1 MKVSFSKL
9 GSAMSEYTA
18 TVIDTTGIQ
27 KYIFG
32 SNRLKENIGASHLVK
47 LATNQWVKKCLE
59 ELFPS
64 RVYIP
69 DETKE
74 EVKPIINIDEKIN
87 AELVYAGG
95 GNTVLLFR
103 SEKYAREFT
112 QKLTLKILKE
122 APGLNIVIAHHPFDW
137 DQQLLQDI
145 MENHLIKCQLDA
157 QKRQPRPS
165 VPLLSLSVT
174 ANCRS
179 TGLVAVEDTDG
190 KYGIKGEGYLAS
202 REIIAKLIA
211 ADEANTELKE
221 MLFGDKPSKYKV
233 ARDVDDMGRTEQE
246 SSYIAIIHADGNR
259 MGKRFENYIKEE
271 CDRGHS
277 IAEKNEKCIM
287 AMRKLSWA
295 VNQAASKA
303 ITEVG
308 KLVIDAIETGKF
320 TPKENFLPFRPI
332 VYGGD
337 DITFVCDG
345 RIGLPLAVKF
355 MKEFEKHTQDLPDG
369 KGKATKATVCAGIAI
384 VKTHYPFSRA
394 YEFCEA
400 LCANA
405 KNLVREQTQNYSER
419 KPIFSALDWHIAA
432 SGLIGSIGEIR
443 EGEYQ
448 GGKLTI
454 RPMRLHELEGNDWWM
469 SWTDFA
475 EVVKA
480 FNEQEPWKDKHN
492 KVIALR
498 EVLREGEK
506 ATEQFLNAYG
516 IQELPEFSNK
526 ANSLLKRQG
535 WLDKFCYYFDAI
547 EAMEFYIPLGE

>member
-1 MKVSFSKL
+1 MKVSLINL
-9 GSAMSEYTA
+9 GVAMSEYIATA
-18 TVIDTTGIQ
+18 IDTTGIQ
-27 KYIFG
+27 KYVFG

-47 LATNQWVKKCLE
+47 LATTQWVKNCLE
-59 ELFPS
+59 ELFS
-64 RVYIP
+64 SSVYIP

-74 EVKPIINIDEKIN
+74 EVKPIINTDENIN

-103 SEKYAREFT
+103 SMEYAREFT
-112 QKLTLKILKE
+112 QKLTIKILKE
-122 APGLNIVIAHHPFDW
+122 APGLNIVIDHQPFNW
-137 DQQLLQDI
+137 DTDLLQQVIEQD
-145 MENHLIKCQLDA
+145 LIEGKLDA

-165 VPLLSLSVT
+165 VPLLGLSVT
-174 ANCRS
+174 ANCNS
-179 TGLVAVEDTDG
+179 TGLVAVENTDG
-190 KYGIKGEGYLAS
+190 KYGIPKGEGYLAS
-202 REIIAKLIA
+202 KEIIAKLIA

-221 MLFGDKPSKYKV
+221 MLFEGKPSKYKV

-246 SSYIAIIHADGNR
+246 SSYIAIVHADGNR
-259 MGKRFENYIKEE
+259 MGKRFEDYIKEE
-271 CDRGHS
+271 CDRSHS

-295 VNQAASKA
+295 VNQAATKA
-303 ITEVG
+303 IKEVG
-308 KLVIDAIETGKF
+308 KLVIKAVETGKF

-355 MKEFEKHTQDLPDG
+355 MKEFEKHTQNLPDG
-369 KGKATKATVCAGIAI
+369 KGKATVCAGIAI

-394 YEFCEA
+394 YELCEA
-400 LCANA
+400 LCGSA
-405 KNLVREQTQNYSER
+405 KIFVRKRTQNYSER
-419 KPIFSALDWHIAA
+419 KQIFSALDWHIAA

-443 EGEYQ
+443 EREYQ

-454 RPMRLHELEGNDWWM
+454 RPMRSHELEGNDWQVN
-469 SWTDFA
+469 WTDFA
-475 EVVKA
+475 EVVKT
-480 FNEQEPWKDKHN
+480 FNEQDPWKDKRN

-498 EVLREGEK
+498 EVLREGAK

-516 IQELPEFSNK
+516 IQKLPEFSPK
-526 ANSLLKRQG
+526 ANSLLKKQG
-535 WLDKFCYYFDAI
+535 WLDKVCYYFDAI
-547 EAMEFYIPLGE
+547 EAMDFYIPLGE

>member
-1 MKVSFSKL
+1 
-9 GSAMSEYTA
+9 MSEYTA

-47 LATNQWVKKCLE
+47 LATTQWVKNCLE

-64 RVYIP
+64 SVYIP
-69 DETKE
+69 DETQE
-74 EVKPIINIDEKIN
+74 EVQPIINIDEKIN

-112 QKLTLKILKE
+112 QKLTRKILEE
-122 APGLNIVIAHHPFDW
+122 APGLNIVIAHHPFNW
-137 DQQLLQDI
+137 DKDVLQQVIEQ
-145 MENHLIKCQLDA
+145 ELIKGKLDA

-165 VPLLSLSVT
+165 VPLLGLSVT
-174 ANCRS
+174 ATCNS
-179 TGLVAVEDTDG
+179 TGLVAVKKVVAKNTDNQDQNLNSDS
-190 KYGIKGEGYLAS
+190 YLAS
-202 REIIAKLIA
+202 REIVAKLKA
-211 ADEANTELKE
+211 AEEANNEIE
-221 MLFGDKPSKYKV
+221 AMLQVQPKYKV

-246 SSYIAIIHADGNR
+246 SSYIAIVHADGNR
-259 MGKRFENYIKEE
+259 MGKGFENYIKEE

-320 TPKENFLPFRPI
+320 TPKEKFLPFRPI

-369 KGKATKATVCAGIAI
+369 KGKATVCAGIAI

-400 LCANA
+400 LCGNA
-405 KNLVREQTQNYSER
+405 KIFVREKTQNFSER
-419 KPIFSALDWHIAA
+419 KQIFSALDWHIAA

-443 EGEYQ
+443 EREYQ

-454 RPMRLHELEGNDWWM
+454 RPMRLHELEGNDWRM

-506 ATEQFLNAYG
+506 ATKQFLNAYG
-516 IQELPEFSNK
+516 IQELPEFSPK

-535 WLDKFCYYFDAI
+535 WLDKVCYYFDAI
-547 EAMEFYIPLGE
+547 EAMDFYIPLGE